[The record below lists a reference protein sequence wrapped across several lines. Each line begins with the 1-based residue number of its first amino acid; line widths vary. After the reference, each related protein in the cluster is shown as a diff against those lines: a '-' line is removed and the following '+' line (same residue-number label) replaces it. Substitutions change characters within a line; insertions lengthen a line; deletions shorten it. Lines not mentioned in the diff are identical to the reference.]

1 MKKIILFF
9 AAIFYFPLIFAK
21 PVATKVTPSMSVS
34 LVNNGLTAGLLD
46 FTLTLTN
53 NGDEALL
60 NVDWSNNSSGI
71 AFDSYLIPYFGPGQ
85 IQTIHGTKP
94 FLDTECEQTNFVMVS
109 ASTIDNTPVNG
120 FSLDTFTAPKAS
132 PPIITSV
139 ITQNCYQVPVT
150 GNMQITLS
158 GLPSGNWT
166 LHTDSTSYT
175 YSGTGS
181 TVTLNIDAATVGNGF
196 RFYYDGSN
204 GCPSKTS
211 EYVTRN
217 QIHGYDNTA
226 PMYATY
232 TDSNTNGIVNAGD
245 LINYQILIKNTSS
258 CPLDDVRVN
267 GISSACTNCSL
278 SFSGN
283 PNTSASV
290 PGYSTFGVL
299 ATYIITQQN
308 INDGYVINSTS
319 VNPHWSDALGGS
331 SSTYYPS
338 CLTYLS
344 TLEVTDVTFKNFT
357 SYPNPVQTIWHMA
370 NESSIDKVEIVTM
383 LGQYIRTITVNNLS
397 SDIDLSDLS
406 SGTYMARIMANQK
419 VKFVKIIKS

>member
-1 MKKIILFF
+1 MKKRILLFV
-9 AAIFYFPLIFAK
+9 AIFYFPLIFAK
-21 PVATKVTPSMSVS
+21 PIATKVTPSISVA
-34 LVNNGLTAGLLD
+34 LVTNGLTAGQLD

-53 NGDEALL
+53 TGSETLF
-60 NVDWSNNSSGI
+60 NVDWSNNSGI

-94 FLDTECEQTNFVMVS
+94 FSGTECEQTNFVMAS
-109 ASTIDNTPVNG
+109 AFTSDNSPVNE
-120 FSLDTFTAPKAS
+120 FSQSTFTAPNAS
-132 PPIITSV
+132 APTVTAV
-139 ITQNCYQVPVT
+139 ITPNCYQVPVN

-158 GLPSGNWT
+158 GLPTGNWM
-166 LHTDSTSYT
+166 LHTDSSNYT
-175 YSGTGS
+175 YSGTGA
-181 TVTLNIDAATVGNGF
+181 TVTLNLDAATVGNGF
-196 RFYYDGSN
+196 RFYYDGPN
-204 GCPSKTS
+204 GCPSKVS

-232 TDSNTNGIVNAGD
+232 TDSNANGIVNAGD
-245 LINYQILIKNTSS
+245 VINYQILIKNTSS
-258 CPLDDVRVN
+258 CSLDDVRVN
-267 GISSACTNCSL
+267 GIASACTNCSL

-283 PNTSASV
+283 PNTSVSV
-290 PGYSTFGVL
+290 PGYSTFGVS

-344 TLEVTDVTFKNFT
+344 TLDTTDVTFKNFT
-357 SYPNPVQTIWHMA
+357 SYPNPVQTIWHMV
-370 NESSIDKVEIVTM
+370 NGYLIDKVEIVTM
-383 LGQYIRTITVNNLS
+383 LGQYIRTIKVNDLS
-397 SDIDLSDLS
+397 TDIDLTDLS
-406 SGTYMARIMANQK
+406 SGTYMARITANQK
-419 VKFVKIIKS
+419 VKVVKIIKS